1 MIRIRFMS
9 SPETPLTGGLVNR
22 VVRVGD
28 TVRRPAGPWTPAVQ
42 ALLAHLAAKGFVA
55 PRPLGV
61 DAEGREV
68 VSFVAGQPSI
78 WPWPAPLLEE
88 EGVRAV
94 GALVRR
100 FHDAVADLRP
110 AGPQRWQRGARAVLP
125 GELVCH
131 GDLNPSNIL
140 WHGGRPIGLI
150 DWESAYPGWA
160 LSDVATLAW
169 TTCPLLGDEP
179 LAAMGFGAPPSRRGR
194 LRALLAGYGGP
205 GGDVEPITVLT
216 EVHRLQLEGEALI
229 ATLGGAGVE
238 PWRTYR
244 EKGLAERTRAARAW
258 LAAHRGELE

>member
-1 MIRIRFMS
+1 MS
-9 SPETPLTGGLVNR
+9 DPGTALTGGLVNR
-22 VVRVGD
+22 VARVGD

-42 ALLAHLAAKGFVA
+42 ALLAHLERRGFPA
-55 PRPLGV
+55 PRPLGT
-61 DAEGREV
+61 DAQGREV
-68 VSFVAGQPSI
+68 VSFVEGQPST

-100 FHDAVADLRP
+100 FHEAVADFRP
-110 AGPQRWQRGARAVLP
+110 AGAQRWQRGARAVLP

-140 WHGGRPIGLI
+140 WEGGRPVALI

-160 LSDVATLAW
+160 LSDLAMLAW
-169 TTCPLLGDEP
+169 TACPLLGDEP
-179 LAAMGFGAPPSRRGR
+179 LAAMGFRAPPSRRGR
-194 LRALLAGYGGP
+194 LRALLAGYGGE
-205 GGDVEPITVLT
+205 VEPLTVLT

-238 PWRTYR
+238 PWRTYG
-244 EKGLAERTRAARAW
+244 EKGLAERTRAGREW
-258 LAAHRGELE
+258 LTAHRGELA